1 MSFFDGLPAS
11 APPAEPPDETLELC
25 AYVPGGD
32 EQFAPSH
39 WFVPAQLAQVAEVG
53 AGPDARIVLTGWQV
67 WPGSVTMRLSVFLR
81 RIRPGGRTS
90 PYGHP
95 GGGALR
101 CGLLLADGQKVTTL
115 DGPPGPMAGPPRPTL
130 RLSGGSGGAFHYE
143 LELHLSQ
150 LPPAGATRLVVEWP
164 DQQVPETVT
173 VVDAGPLRAA
183 AGEAREIWPDAASP
197 APRTAGEESRGFLG
211 LGPGPSEIVARPPEP
226 KPWSPPAPDPGRGDW
241 EPIAP
246 FHWRDTD
253 LVLARPAG
261 GADPG
266 ALAPGAREA
275 PLHLAAAHGSPTAV
289 AALLDRGS
297 AVDVPDDQGCT
308 PLWHAV
314 CHGAEENAALL
325 LRAGADA
332 WRPQA
337 GGRSPGRLALTTALA
352 PLFAGLPGVV
362 PLTPEERAAQQDA
375 DERAAVFRGVHT
387 EGVSVAF
394 VAGIDEAE
402 AARRLGRDPD
412 DCPVPAPDAGTDRS
426 GTGPRDTGPY
436 DTDAHATERYAAD
449 AYDRAAHDAEE
460 SHRRVGV
467 TGVPGGCV
475 LLQPASY
482 LLSTDPVLDAL
493 SVGTAAYGL
502 YFNPGGGTFGALSRD
517 GRTELTEEIGL
528 PPHGDEPE
536 GHWDY
541 RFWSWSR
548 PADLYGASE
557 LGYASAAAGMRL
569 TDPGPVSGPPRRWVE
584 IPEGSPLLR

>member
-11 APPAEPPDETLELC
+11 TPPAEPPDETLELC
-25 AYVPGGD
+25 AYAPGED
-32 EQFAPSH
+32 EEFAPSH
-39 WFVPAQLAQVAEVG
+39 WFVPAQLAQVAEAG
-53 AGPDARIVLTGWQV
+53 AGPDVRIVLTGWQV
-67 WPGSVTMRLSVFLR
+67 WPRSVTMRLSVFLR

-101 CGLLLADGQKVTTL
+101 CGLLLADGRKVTTL
-115 DGPPGPMAGPPRPTL
+115 DGPPGPMTGPPRPTL

-150 LPPAGATRLVVEWP
+150 LPPAGATQLVVEWP
-164 DQQVPETVT
+164 DEQVPETVT
-173 VVDAGPLRAA
+173 VFDAGPLRAA

-197 APRTAGEESRGFLG
+197 TPRAVGEESRGFLSLS
-211 LGPGPSEIVARPPEP
+211 LGPAEIMAQPPEP
-226 KPWSPPAPDPGRGDW
+226 QPWSPPAPDPARGDW
-241 EPIAP
+241 ELLAP

-253 LVLARPAG
+253 LVLTRLAN

-266 ALAPGAREA
+266 ALAPGNREA
-275 PLHLAAAHGSPTAV
+275 PLHLAAAQGSATAV
-289 AALLDRGS
+289 AALLDRGA

-332 WRPQA
+332 WRPQV
-337 GGRSPGRLALTTALA
+337 GGRSPGHLALTTTLA
-352 PLFAGLPGVV
+352 PLFAELPGAV

-375 DERAAVFRGVHT
+375 DERAAVFRGVDT

-402 AARRLGRDPD
+402 AIRRLGRDPD
-412 DCPVPAPDAGTDRS
+412 DCPPLAPDAGAD
-426 GTGPRDTGPY
+426 PYDTGPY
-436 DTDAHATERYAAD
+436 GVDMY
-449 AYDRAAHDAEE
+449 DAEE
-460 SHRRVGV
+460 SHRWVGV
-467 TGVPGGCV
+467 TGVAGGCV
-475 LLQPASY
+475 LLQPSSY
-482 LLSTDPVLDAL
+482 LLSTDLVLNAL
-493 SVGTAAYGL
+493 SPGTAAYGL
-502 YFNPGGGTFGALSRD
+502 YFNPSGGTFGALSRG

-528 PPHGDEPE
+528 PPYGDEPE
-536 GHWDY
+536 GHWHY

-548 PADLYGASE
+548 PEDLYGASE
-557 LGYASAAAGMRL
+557 LGYAAAAAGLRV
-569 TDPGPVSGPPRRWVE
+569 TDPGPVTGPPRRWVE
-584 IPEGSPLLR
+584 IPEGSPLLG